1 MSSFYLKFKK
11 KIFIFSILLVVFYLL
26 FELSKL
32 LFVSYVKLIDYKT
45 LLAKD
50 YRGKNLPE
58 TQYLKVFLKKIN
70 ITKNNTSKNKIKY
83 LPRGYNIDNKF
94 LIEHVLNKIFI
105 MYANGSSYYYNV
117 SELINSNKDKKII
130 INNNLKDT
138 ISSVGILD
146 LLIHDNEIFISHA
159 EEDIKIKN
167 CYNIVISKSNLSFK
181 NLVFKEFFKTIDCD
195 SHSRLDIG
203 GGRMKF
209 YLNNNKKKILLTTS
223 DYSGKNAQNL
233 DSSHGKILEVDLN
246 NSSYEIF
253 SSGHRNQQGLIVVNS
268 DTILSTEHGPM
279 GGDEI
284 NLIKKNSNYGWNE
297 ASYGEPYKN
306 FNINNK
312 FLFNKDHSSLNF
324 QEPIYAYIP
333 AIGIS
338 EIINVNKNFSP
349 KWNENFLITSLNGR
363 SIYRV
368 KFDKNYNKIITQEK
382 IFVGER
388 IRDITS
394 SNDGQIFFLALEDT
408 GSIATI
414 SRKDF
419 NN

>member
-223 DYSGKNAQNL
+223 D
-233 DSSHGKILEVDLN
+233 
-246 NSSYEIF
+246 
-253 SSGHRNQQGLIVVNS
+253 
-268 DTILSTEHGPM
+268 
-279 GGDEI
+279 
-284 NLIKKNSNYGWNE
+284 
-297 ASYGEPYKN
+297 
-306 FNINNK
+306 
-312 FLFNKDHSSLNF
+312 
-324 QEPIYAYIP
+324 
-333 AIGIS
+333 
-338 EIINVNKNFSP
+338 
-349 KWNENFLITSLNGR
+349 
-363 SIYRV
+363 
-368 KFDKNYNKIITQEK
+368 
-382 IFVGER
+382 
-388 IRDITS
+388 
-394 SNDGQIFFLALEDT
+394 
-408 GSIATI
+408 
-414 SRKDF
+414 
-419 NN
+419 